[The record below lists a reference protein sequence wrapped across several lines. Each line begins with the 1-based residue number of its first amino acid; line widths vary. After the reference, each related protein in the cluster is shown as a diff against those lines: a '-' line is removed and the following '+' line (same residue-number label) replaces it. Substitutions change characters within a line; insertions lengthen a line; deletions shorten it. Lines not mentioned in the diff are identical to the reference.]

1 MKQIFAIFF
10 SLVFMLPIITSMYGF
25 GNTVTIQMGE
35 EIQEVSFPTKLM
47 EEDKL
52 CKEFHFTF
60 PGCNE
65 TSENDSLN
73 KNYVIQDD
81 ALIKCFH
88 LDVLLRPPN
97 LNYI

>member
-1 MKQIFAIFF
+1 
-10 SLVFMLPIITSMYGF
+10 MLPIVATMNGYA
-25 GNTVTIQMGE
+25 NTVTIQMGE
-35 EIQEVSFPTKLM
+35 EMHEVNFPSKLM

-52 CKEFHFTF
+52 CKEIQFSF

-65 TSENDSLN
+65 VVENDSLN
-73 KNYVIQDD
+73 KNYAIQDD

-97 LNYI
+97 LYYI